1 MSTATVRFHLPA
13 PELRGAI
20 STYYI
25 LRALGPGVVEDI
37 IHPEWANPRLV
48 LTGQWQVRFAGEA
61 EVETLP
67 DAALTGMLERGAFV
81 RGSPG
86 VLIGMGVLPEGW
98 VRMTGQSADGFANSL
113 RPLSDAFGPGVE
125 ALLARLRGAGSD
137 AAALAMLDAY
147 FIALIAD
154 RPLAPP
160 IVARAH
166 TALVTAQPRS
176 VEAWAGDLSVSVRQL
191 ERLCLRYFGLTP
203 KRLLRRQRFLRTLAA
218 MRDAAPGAWSGLIDS
233 HYVDQSHFIREF
245 HYYLGMTPRAYFAR
259 TQPFMREAGDQRM
272 ALLGAPV
279 QGLHAPGDGPPA
291 ARPSDG

>member
-1 MSTATVRFHLPA
+1 MATATVRFHLPA
-13 PELRGAI
+13 PPLRSAI

-25 LRALGPGVVEDI
+25 LRILGPEVVEDI

-48 LTGQWQVRFAGEA
+48 LTGQWQVRFAGQDDF
-61 EVETLP
+61 ETLP
-67 DAALTGMLERGAFV
+67 DAALTGMLERGAVV

-98 VRMTGQSADGFANSL
+98 VRLTGQSAAGFVDRL

-125 ALLARLRGAGSD
+125 DLLAELRGAVSD
-137 AAALAMLDAY
+137 ADALTMLDA
-147 FIALIAD
+147 FFLDLIAD
-154 RPLAPP
+154 RPSAPP

-166 TALVTAQPRS
+166 AALVTTQPRS
-176 VEAWAGDLSVSVRQL
+176 VDAWAASLAVSVRQL
-191 ERLCLRYFGLTP
+191 ERLCQRYFGMSP

-218 MRDAAPGAWSGLIDS
+218 MRDTPPGAWSGLIDS
-233 HYVDQSHFIREF
+233 HFVDQSHFIREF

-259 TQPFMREAGDQRM
+259 AQPFMREAGDQRM

-279 QGLHAPGDGPPA
+279 QGLHAPGDGPA
-291 ARPSDG
+291 AR

>member
-1 MSTATVRFHLPA
+1 MATATVRFHLPA
-13 PELRGAI
+13 PALRGSI

-25 LRALGPGVVEDI
+25 LRIHGPEVVEDI

-48 LTGQWQVRFAGEA
+48 LSGQWQVRFAGKDDF
-61 EVETLP
+61 ETLP
-67 DAALTGMLERGAFV
+67 DAALTGMLERGAMV

-98 VRMTGQSADGFANSL
+98 VRLTGQAAAGFADRL

-125 ALLARLRGAGSD
+125 GLLTRLRGAETD
-137 AAALAMLDAY
+137 AEALAMLDDF

-154 RPLAPP
+154 RPPAPV
-160 IVARAH
+160 IVTRAH
-166 TALVTAQPRS
+166 TALVRTQPRS
-176 VEAWAGDLSVSVRQL
+176 VEAWAGDLTVSVRRL
-191 ERLCLRYFGLTP
+191 ERLCLRYFGLSP

-218 MRDAAPGAWSGLIDS
+218 MRDAAPGAWSGLIDG

-245 HYYLGMTPRAYFAR
+245 HHYLGMTPRAYFAR
-259 TQPFMREAGDQRM
+259 VQPFMREAGDQRM

-279 QGLHAPGDGPPA
+279 QGLHAPGDGPAGP
-291 ARPSDG
+291 PSTG